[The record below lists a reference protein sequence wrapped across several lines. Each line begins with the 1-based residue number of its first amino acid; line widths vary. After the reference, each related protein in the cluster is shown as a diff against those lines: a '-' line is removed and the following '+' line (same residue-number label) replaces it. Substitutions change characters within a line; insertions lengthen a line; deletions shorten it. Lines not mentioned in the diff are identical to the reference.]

1 MAGAADITR
10 VSMASRAAAR
20 SGAAESRTI
29 ARPSTSPAHAPIDCR
44 IRATTR
50 VQAFGATL
58 VAIPASV
65 NSASPASS
73 TGRRPNWSD
82 IGPYSNWP
90 IARPI
95 RYSVMVSWIV
105 PGETPSA
112 RAVSGS
118 AGMIRCMPSVP
129 QAVIATISTKGAR
142 SRLP

>member
-1 MAGAADITR
+1 M
-10 VSMASRAAAR
+10 RA
-20 SGAAESRTI
+20 I
-29 ARPSTSPAHAPIDCR
+29 
-44 IRATTR
+44 TR
-50 VQAFGATL
+50 VQAFGATV
-58 VAIPASV
+58 VAMPASV

-73 TGRRPNWSD
+73 TGRRPNRSD
-82 IGPYSNWP
+82 TGPYSNCP

-105 PGETPSA
+105 PAETPSA